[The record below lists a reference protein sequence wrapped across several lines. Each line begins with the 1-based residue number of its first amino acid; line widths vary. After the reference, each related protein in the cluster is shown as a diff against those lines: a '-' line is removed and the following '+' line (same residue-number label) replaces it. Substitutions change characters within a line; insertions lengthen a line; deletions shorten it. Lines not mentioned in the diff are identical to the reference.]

1 MMNILFPDNIFTSF
15 IALTLPENLRLG
27 LKFHPASMIT
37 AELEKDVGSIAL
49 IPTTDLISHQEILV
63 SEKFGISF
71 EGSLCNSY
79 IYFSEDRS
87 VKSLI
92 VTGDISSSEVILG
105 RILFKEMYN
114 TEVEVGLSASLNKE
128 TNNLILAGKQN
139 FYEDRLFNGISFS
152 EEMAELLSLPYVNF
166 LLASTDDRLIRELE
180 PVLLENIPKVY
191 DNLEK
196 PQRYFSFSEKTIRY
210 IKQNISSLVL
220 EFDDQDLEAI
230 NQIIMLPYFHGI
242 IKEIIEPKFIK
253 SK

>member
-1 MMNILFPDNIFTSF
+1 
-15 IALTLPENLRLG
+15 
-27 LKFHPASMIT
+27 
-37 AELEKDVGSIAL
+37 
-49 IPTTDLISHQEILV
+49 
-63 SEKFGISF
+63 
-71 EGSLCNSY
+71 
-79 IYFSEDRS
+79 
-87 VKSLI
+87 
-92 VTGDISSSEVILG
+92 
-105 RILFKEMYN
+105 
-114 TEVEVGLSASLNKE
+114 
-128 TNNLILAGKQN
+128 
-139 FYEDRLFNGISFS
+139 
-152 EEMAELLSLPYVNF
+152 MAELLSLPYVNF